1 MCSVRPNDDEDQQ
14 EKILSQVYDN
24 IPEGRTPLDILKKQ
38 DERQCIGKHED
49 HWGKCSIFVVPK
61 TWTLNLWAVGK
72 AHIRRA
78 IQGHEEALRIYGL
91 CPSLNTLELLHG
103 ILKASH
109 QRSLNKYS
117 ENEKEDEFPDYT
129 EAPDIVR
136 KSFFFFLKWLRLIKS
151 VSPQQTRHHEWEAE
165 PLFCFMA
172 VTPHLL

>member
-1 MCSVRPNDDEDQQ
+1 MGPKDDEDQQ
-14 EKILSQVYDN
+14 EKTLSQVYDN

-38 DERQCIGKHED
+38 DERQCFGKPED
-49 HWGKCSIFVVPK
+49 HWDECSIFVVSS
-61 TWTLNLWAVGK
+61 TLNLWPVGQ

-78 IQGHEEALRIYGL
+78 IHGHEEALRIYGL
-91 CPSLNTLELLHG
+91 CPSLNSLELLQG

-136 KSFFFFLKWLRLIKS
+136 KSFYF
-151 VSPQQTRHHEWEAE
+151 
-165 PLFCFMA
+165 
-172 VTPHLL
+172 

>member
-1 MCSVRPNDDEDQQ
+1 M
-14 EKILSQVYDN
+14 
-24 IPEGRTPLDILKKQ
+24 
-38 DERQCIGKHED
+38 
-49 HWGKCSIFVVPK
+49 
-61 TWTLNLWAVGK
+61 LNLWAIGK

-136 KSFFFFLKWLRLIKS
+136 KSFFF
-151 VSPQQTRHHEWEAE
+151 
-165 PLFCFMA
+165 
-172 VTPHLL
+172 